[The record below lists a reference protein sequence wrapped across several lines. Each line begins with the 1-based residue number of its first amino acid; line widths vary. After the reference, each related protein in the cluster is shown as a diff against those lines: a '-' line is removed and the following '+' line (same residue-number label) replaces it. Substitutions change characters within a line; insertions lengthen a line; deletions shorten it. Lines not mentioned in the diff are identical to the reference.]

1 MARAVPRVPAK
12 RDVHRALPPTQQL
25 YALPFPASL
34 PLPVCTDGL
43 CLIGYP
49 NSFLSVYVPPSPV
62 FLLLPLTQ
70 HPPTSGRHNNRLN
83 SRRLLRTIADN
94 DNDNVYTSI
103 FDVHPSNRDGDG
115 DGDGF
120 TPTCTPS
127 ALGSLSLRTPP
138 VLPVIPVGGGTF
150 AVDGVR
156 GWEVG

>member
-62 FLLLPLTQ
+62 YLLPNTPYPGAAQQQTQ
-70 HPPTSGRHNNRLN
+70 LPP
-83 SRRLLRTIADN
+83 
-94 DNDNVYTSI
+94 
-103 FDVHPSNRDGDG
+103 
-115 DGDGF
+115 
-120 TPTCTPS
+120 
-127 ALGSLSLRTPP
+127 PP
-138 VLPVIPVGGGTF
+138 
-150 AVDGVR
+150 AHDR
-156 GWEVG
+156 G